1 MKRLYHR
8 VVVCLPLLEKCQ
20 FSKVFISLWFF
31 FLVHFLLLKSF
42 LTKKKKREKT
52 LITKN
57 RNESGVITTYITGE
71 KRDRVEYY
79 GPFYAKKLDNFN
91 KMNSSKPFQKI

>member
-1 MKRLYHR
+1 MIL
-8 VVVCLPLLEKCQ
+8 LPCP
-20 FSKVFISLWFF
+20 FSSFKIFF
-31 FLVHFLLLKSF
+31 DQ
-42 LTKKKKREKT
+42 KKKKREREREKT

-57 RNESGVITTYITGE
+57 WNESGVITTSITGE